1 MICFCP
7 PIAING
13 AQGLVARAVMALA
26 FWVSNT
32 GSSKRSFGIGGGP
45 AGLPM
50 AQFVMLNHFSH
61 RPEEG
66 KTITAIAR
74 AMQRPQPGVSKTVA
88 KLIERQLLA
97 WQPHPADR
105 RSKLLFATAAGRDA
119 HGQAVRLLGEEM
131 IDAFEGWN
139 KAEIHAL
146 FDQLDRLKIWFDG
159 HRPALS

>member
-1 MICFCP
+1 MQNEATP
-7 PIAING
+7 SALEATPD
-13 AQGLVARAVMALA
+13 ARFRVLNWIGIIEQLSTTLA
-26 FWVSNT
+26 NHSLA
-32 GSSKRSFGIGGGP
+32 P

-50 AQFVMLNHFSH
+50 PQFVMLNHFSH
-61 RPEEG
+61 RPAEG

-139 KAEIHAL
+139 KAEIQAL